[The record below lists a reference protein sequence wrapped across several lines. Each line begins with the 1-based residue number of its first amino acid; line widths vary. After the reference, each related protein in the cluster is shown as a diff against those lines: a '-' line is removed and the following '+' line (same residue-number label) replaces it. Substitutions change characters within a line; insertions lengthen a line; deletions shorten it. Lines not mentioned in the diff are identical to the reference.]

1 MFEVMKL
8 KATEMTDRWRASI
21 KENGSL
27 TIDCR
32 EATTDL
38 FGRLII
44 TVIFGDDFSQKTLPM
59 HIFERNVVKGKK
71 EMTLP
76 EAILM
81 SF

>member
-21 KENGSL
+21 RENGSH

-32 EATTDL
+32 EATTDM

-44 TVIFGDDFSQKTLPM
+44 TVIFGEDYS
-59 HIFERNVVKGKK
+59 
-71 EMTLP
+71 
-76 EAILM
+76 
-81 SF
+81 